1 MTDTIPPNP
10 VASAPTL
17 AGKALALVGVLVSCA
32 YLANIG
38 AGMFAEIPDFIPGL
52 GNLDEVFFS
61 GLLIVSLHKLGIQ
74 AIPGLSNL
82 RSKPPALPGARG
94 STGSH

>member
-1 MTDTIPPNP
+1 MTNPPATDSP
-10 VASAPTL
+10 RPTTL
-17 AGKALALVGVLVSCA
+17 AGKLLALGGVLLSCA

-38 AGMFAEIPDFIPGL
+38 AGVLGEIPDVIPGL

-74 AIPGLSNL
+74 VIPGLSNP
-82 RSKPPALPGARG
+82 RPQPPTLPGPR
-94 STGSH
+94 

>member
-1 MTDTIPPNP
+1 MTSTAGPSAADTPPKL
-10 VASAPTL
+10 ASKL
-17 AGKALALVGVLVSCA
+17 LALGGVLLSCA

-38 AGMFAEIPDFIPGL
+38 AGVLGEIPDLVPGV

-74 AIPGLSNL
+74 VIPGLTNP
-82 RSKPPALPGARG
+82 RQPPTLPGPRL
-94 STGSH
+94 

>member
-1 MTDTIPPNP
+1 MTNAIPPNP
-10 VASAPTL
+10 AASSPTL
-17 AGKALALVGVLVSCA
+17 TGKALALLGVLVSCA

-38 AGMFAEIPDFIPGL
+38 AGIFAEIPDIIPGL

-74 AIPGLSNL
+74 VIPGLPNS
-82 RSKPPALPGARG
+82 RPSPPALPGPR
-94 STGSH
+94 